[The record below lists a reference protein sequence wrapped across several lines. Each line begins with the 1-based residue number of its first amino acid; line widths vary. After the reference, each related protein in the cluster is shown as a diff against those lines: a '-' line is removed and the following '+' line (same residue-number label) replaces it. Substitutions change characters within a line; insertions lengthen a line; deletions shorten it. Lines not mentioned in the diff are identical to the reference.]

1 MIDELAAFPATLK
14 DSLAAAGP
22 KLRIRAS
29 DGRFAMVEHLCHL
42 GDLEREG
49 YGMRIECLLSD
60 GWPEW
65 DDFDGEKVAMERN
78 YLEQD
83 AEAALQ
89 RFVDARAANVARLRA
104 LRKSDWERRGMH
116 RGMGEV
122 TLSRLVEMMVEHDR
136 AHAQDIKVLL
146 EELGR

>member
-1 MIDELAAFPATLK
+1 MIDELAAFPATLR
-14 DSLAAAGP
+14 DALAKAGP
-22 KLRIRAS
+22 GLRIRAS

-49 YGMRIECLLSD
+49 YGMRIDRLLSD

-65 DDFDGEKVAMERN
+65 DDFDGETIAMERN
-78 YLEQD
+78 YLDQD

-116 RGMGEV
+116 RGLGEV
-122 TLSRLVEMMVEHDR
+122 TMTRLVEMMVQHDR
-136 AHAQDIKVLL
+136 DHAVDINVLL